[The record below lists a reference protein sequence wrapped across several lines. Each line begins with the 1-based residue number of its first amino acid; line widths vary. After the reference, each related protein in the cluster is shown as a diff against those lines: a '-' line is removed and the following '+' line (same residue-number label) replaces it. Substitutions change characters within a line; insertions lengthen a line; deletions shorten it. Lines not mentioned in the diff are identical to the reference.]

1 MIDHT
6 ASATPSLVVRSIRG
20 KVASWDAV
28 FYRGGQFLGAVA
40 AASRWQGSHCRAHPR
55 TKRFAH
61 AVTLPGVYGDA
72 SGFLAELFISF
83 LLMIAILAASN
94 HKVLALIRG
103 TLPLS

>member
-1 MIDHT
+1 
-6 ASATPSLVVRSIRG
+6 
-20 KVASWDAV
+20 
-28 FYRGGQFLGAVA
+28 
-40 AASRWQGSHCRAHPR
+40 
-55 TKRFAH
+55 
-61 AVTLPGVYGDA
+61 VTLPGVYGDA